1 MTTLT
6 VTSKGQI
13 TLKRA
18 ILERLG
24 IKPGQKV
31 AASFLPNGH
40 LEISPLIDPGPDIR
54 AARGMLHRP
63 GRPPLTIG
71 DMQDAI
77 EAGASG
83 E

>member
-6 VTSKGQI
+6 VTAKGQI
-13 TLKRA
+13 TLKRS

-40 LEISPLIDPGPDIR
+40 LEIAPVVGSSADIR

-63 GRPPLTIG
+63 GQRPVTIEE
-71 DMQDAI
+71 MQGAI
-77 EAGASG
+77 EAGAAG